1 MEGASMSAEAN
12 VGVVG
17 LAAMG
22 GSLARNLA
30 HHGNKVAVFN
40 RSYGRTEKLMNEHG
54 NEGEFFPAK
63 TLEEFVDSLVKP
75 RTAIIMV
82 KAGAPTDATI
92 AQLEEVFEP
101 GDIIVDAG
109 NAYFPD
115 TIRREKEISARGLHF
130 VGCGVSGGEE
140 EAPSPV
146 LRGKTHRKKNS
157 LQEYPEHLFGN
168 NVVKERRQT
177 YVSSENYERVR
188 TLLSVI
194 APTVSIS
201 CYIDNILSAHLE
213 QYRDEL
219 NAIYSSRI
227 NLKPL

>member
-1 MEGASMSAEAN
+1 
-12 VGVVG
+12 
-17 LAAMG
+17 
-22 GSLARNLA
+22 
-30 HHGNKVAVFN
+30 
-40 RSYGRTEKLMNEHG
+40 
-54 NEGEFFPAK
+54 
-63 TLEEFVDSLVKP
+63 
-75 RTAIIMV
+75 MV
-82 KAGAPTDATI
+82 KRKEVKID
-92 AQLEEVFEP
+92 EEQIRRVMT
-101 GDIIVDAG
+101 GDIPDAVLK
-109 NAYFPD
+109 NICDDND
-115 TIRREKEISARGLHF
+115 TGSPKEDGKEPETKPNRDSCRACR
-130 VGCGVSGGEE
+130 GEE
-140 EAPSPV
+140 YRHICQGRSTLSPV
-146 LRGKTHRKKNS
+146 SQEKTRRKRNT

-168 NVVKERRQT
+168 SVVKERRQT

>member
-1 MEGASMSAEAN
+1 MVKRKEVKIDEEQIRSIMTGDIPDTVLKN
-12 VGVVG
+12 IWDDNDT
-17 LAAMG
+17 
-22 GSLARNLA
+22 GSSKED
-30 HHGNKVAVFN
+30 GKETES
-40 RSYGRTEKLMNEHG
+40 RSGI
-54 NEGEFFPAK
+54 PAK
-63 TLEEFVDSLVKP
+63 SDKV
-75 RTAIIMV
+75 
-82 KAGAPTDATI
+82 
-92 AQLEEVFEP
+92 EVP
-101 GDIIVDAG
+101 G
-109 NAYFPD
+109 
-115 TIRREKEISARGLHF
+115 S
-130 VGCGVSGGEE
+130 GVSGGEE

>member
-1 MEGASMSAEAN
+1 
-12 VGVVG
+12 
-17 LAAMG
+17 
-22 GSLARNLA
+22 
-30 HHGNKVAVFN
+30 
-40 RSYGRTEKLMNEHG
+40 
-54 NEGEFFPAK
+54 
-63 TLEEFVDSLVKP
+63 
-75 RTAIIMV
+75 MV
-82 KAGAPTDATI
+82 KRKEVKID
-92 AQLEEVFEP
+92 EEQIRRVMA
-101 GDIIVDAG
+101 GDIPASVLENRYG
-109 NAYFPD
+109 SNAANSQKEDDKKPD
-115 TIRREKEISARGLHF
+115 KVEVPGS
-130 VGCGVSGGEE
+130 GVSGGEE

-146 LRGKTHRKKNS
+146 LREKTHRKKNS